1 MFHTTSLNRLAR
13 WIAALAVVTGTTA
26 LQAAVLFDEQFN
38 GSSLDPAW
46 VVSTSNVSDYK
57 YSIASSMLT
66 FTDSDPAATNQ
77 PGDFPSAISVT
88 TDVSWGNIYFRRTL
102 SGSESDFT
110 LTFAFNWDNN
120 VVAGSYS
127 TNNVQPMPAILI
139 NLRDGSNNII
149 ATAGMQD
156 DWSSA
161 RAKRMGTINGVSHDG
176 VINDLPFVSNGSTVT
191 ITRTG
196 NGTNNI
202 TMTWTGDGATGGSNN
217 YPITGTNTAPLT
229 AVEIQIRRFR
239 HDPTDARTGLINVD
253 QVKLENPLPIPEPAS
268 LTLLAFGAAL
278 IFRRWA

>member
-1 MFHTTSLNRLAR
+1 TTNRIGLVR
-13 WIAALAVVTGTTA
+13 LIAALAVVTGTTA

-38 GSSLDPAW
+38 GNSLDPAW
-46 VVSTSNVSDYK
+46 AVSTSNVSDYK

-66 FTDSDPAATNQ
+66 FTDSDPAATYQ
-77 PGDFPSAISVT
+77 SGDFPSAISVT
-88 TDVSWGNIYFRRTL
+88 TDTSWGNIYFRRTL
-102 SGSESDFT
+102 SGTESDFT

-139 NLRDGSNNII
+139 NLRDGSNNLI

-176 VINDLPFVSNGSTVT
+176 AINDLPFVSNGSTVT

-196 NGTNNI
+196 NGINNI
-202 TMTWTGDGATGGSNN
+202 TMTWAGDGATGGSNN
-217 YPITGTNTAPLT
+217 YPITGTNTAPLA
-229 AVEIQIRRFR
+229 AVEIQIRRYR

-253 QVKLENPLPIPEPAS
+253 QVKLENALIPEPAS
-268 LTLLAFGAAL
+268 LALLTFGAAL
-278 IFRRWA
+278 IFRRSA